1 MRCCLPYTDSADAD
15 SCCPAGKL
23 SERDSFAPHFS
34 TPLSER
40 AHILRCHGSVIFLY
54 SFCGIP
60 PHWSLHFLPV
70 LTGRKRSKGRNS
82 RPRFR
87 PKISPR
93 RLPPRNSLPAVAQT
107 SAPAS
112 RRPVKILPCGP
123 ASNGM
128 GGELNRRS
136 PSCTDGANFITNS
149 YRYSCTMRTHIR
161 RCRGSCISPPRR
173 GSPDSVLL
181 RHMMPWSLHFT
192 ARKRKVAKKRGR
204 RPGEKSLSPERRSAQ
219 PVIPCQRISGLN
231 VSAIFRR
238 DNTGCGTRPGVRSPD
253 GAPCA
258 ATGIFLMAGVTQPLT
273 HRAANTVRRLKN
285 KKAAHTVRP
294 APTPGPLTL
303 TLAFP
308 IHFDNRIKE
317 ITRLRTLLIY
327 SPEPAPSVYY
337 RQ

>member
-1 MRCCLPYTDSADAD
+1 MQAHIRCCR
-15 SCCPAGKL
+15 G
-23 SERDSFAPHFS
+23 SF
-34 TPLSER
+34 
-40 AHILRCHGSVIFLY
+40 IFLFFFY
-54 SFCGIP
+54 SIL

-136 PSCTDGANFITNS
+136 PSCTDGADFITNS

-204 RPGEKSLSPERRSAQ
+204 RPGEKFLSPKRRSAQ

>member
-1 MRCCLPYTDSADAD
+1 MQAQAHAVPPG
-15 SCCPAGKL
+15 SCRSGPAYG
-23 SERDSFAPHFS
+23 AVPHS
-34 TPLSER
+34 RTVR
-40 AHILRCHGSVIFLY
+40 AHIRRCCGSVIFLY

-136 PSCTDGANFITNS
+136 PSCTDGADFITNS

-204 RPGEKSLSPERRSAQ
+204 RPGEKFLSPKRRSAQ